1 MSRLFLI
8 LFLLALVSCS
18 KEQETY
24 RILTS
29 GEEPQ
34 DQIVKTIARVLNAS
48 MAEDTVMV
56 LDGLGSSPN
65 IDSLKNNVADFTIVD
80 NHSSY
85 NPDIYSVIP
94 LYPQILHVVY
104 KKGLKPVMIED
115 LIRGKKI
122 YAQVEGSGAYRFVEL
137 MKKAYGIR
145 DSEMSY
151 VQDYEFFEADVIF
164 SFSDLLSYQE
174 TRDIKVDYELFSIDD
189 VSSYKKGSI
198 AEGLSI
204 RFPEF
209 RPYII
214 PREAYGDFTQ
224 EAVLTLAVDAVLVCR
239 KDLPTDVI
247 YNVVKALNENKEALN
262 EINPLLAHFSTDF
275 DQTKLRYKVHPGS
288 RNYQERYEPS
298 FLEKYAEVGS
308 VIISIFVALASL
320 VYSLSKWK
328 RAKKKNKIDIYY
340 NQLMAVRHRTHN
352 VSGEE
357 EMDKLLIEVKNIQ
370 AETIALVTREKLL
383 ADESFSIFLN
393 LSKII
398 TDEIT
403 EKRDQLIK
411 SPF

>member
-1 MSRLFLI
+1 MSRILI
-8 LFLLALVSCS
+8 LSIISFLVSCS
-18 KEQETY
+18 NRQETY
-24 RILTS
+24 RIISS

-34 DQIVKTIARVLNAS
+34 DEIVNTIANVLNRTLV
-48 MAEDTVMV
+48 EDSVII
-56 LDGLGSSPN
+56 LDGIGSSAN
-65 IDSLKNNVADFTIVD
+65 IDSLKNGIADFAVVD
-80 NHSSY
+80 NHASY
-85 NPDIYSVIP
+85 NPEIYSVIP

-104 KKGLKPVMIED
+104 KKGLNPEMMED
-115 LIRGKKI
+115 LIRGRKI
-122 YAQVEGSGAYRFVEL
+122 YAQVEGSGAHRFVEL

-164 SFSDLLSYQE
+164 SFSDLLSYEE

-189 VSSYKKGSI
+189 VEKFGRGSI

-224 EAVLTLAVDAVLVCR
+224 GPILTLAVDAVLVCR
-239 KDLPTDVI
+239 KEIDKNFI
-247 YNVVKALNENKEALN
+247 YAAVKALNENKEALS
-262 EINPLLAHFSTDF
+262 EINPLLAHFNTDF
-275 DQTKLRYKVHPGS
+275 DDAQLRFKIHPGS
-288 RNYQERYEPS
+288 RNYLERYAPT

-320 VYSLSKWK
+320 LYSISKWQK
-328 RAKKKNKIDIYY
+328 AKKKNKIDVFYK
-340 NQLMAVRHRTHN
+340 QLMAVRLEITNIANQEDVNR
-352 VSGEE
+352 
-357 EMDKLLIEVKNIQ
+357 LLAEVRSIQ
-370 AETIALVTREKLL
+370 AETIGLVTREKLL

-398 TDEIT
+398 TDEISA
-403 EKRDQLIK
+403 KRETLIT